1 MRAYNIL
8 LASLICLSGVS
19 YICTVI
25 FNAMSAVAL
34 KGLFITTASNISA
47 KYPLD
52 VTPAGWTFSIWSVIY
67 IWNGLWIV
75 YACST
80 LFRRNK
86 MGRIYAKPDIHPP
99 EFFALWI
106 LNNIINIGWLFLWD
120 RELLI
125 FANAFLALI
134 PITAFL
140 MLHISYR
147 RCYRYRAWMLQHQRF
162 DLWCIRILVHNG
174 LATYAT
180 WTSIA
185 TVINF
190 GIVLKNDA
198 HIQDPNVSTIVL
210 SLIFFALLFWF
221 LMETFILDKYVRY
234 TFTIYPVAIVASV
247 GVFVGVQES
256 PELND
261 NDVINVVIIA
271 ASSVFCLLRFVLLF
285 SCDKLRPL
293 ISENKAD
300 LHKEFDVNTS
310 HTTSKTNGH
319 INPMD
324 IEGDEL

>member
-1 MRAYNIL
+1 MRAHNIL
-8 LASLICLSGVS
+8 LVSLICLSVVS

-25 FNAMSAVAL
+25 FNAISAVEL
-34 KGLFITTASNISA
+34 NGLFKTTASNVSA

-75 YACST
+75 YVFST

-86 MGRIYAKPDIHPP
+86 MGRVYAKPTIHPP

-106 LNNIINIGWLFLWD
+106 LNNLINIGWLFLWD

-125 FANAFLALI
+125 FGNIFLALI
-134 PITAFL
+134 PITCFL

-185 TVINF
+185 TIINF
-190 GIVLKNDA
+190 GLVLKYNV
-198 HIQDPNVSTIVL
+198 HIPDPDVSTIVL
-210 SLIFFALLFWF
+210 SLLFFAVLFWF
-221 LMETFILDKYVRY
+221 LMETFIFEKYVRY
-234 TFTIYPVAIVASV
+234 TFTIYPVAIIASV
-247 GVFVGVQES
+247 GVFVGAEES
-256 PELND
+256 SKLTD

-271 ASSVFCLLRFVLLF
+271 ASSVFCLLRFALLF

-293 ISENKAD
+293 ISENKVD
-300 LHKEFDVNTS
+300 LSKEFHVNTS
-310 HTTSKTNGH
+310 QTNGH
-319 INPMD
+319 VNPMD
-324 IEGDEL
+324 MEGDEL